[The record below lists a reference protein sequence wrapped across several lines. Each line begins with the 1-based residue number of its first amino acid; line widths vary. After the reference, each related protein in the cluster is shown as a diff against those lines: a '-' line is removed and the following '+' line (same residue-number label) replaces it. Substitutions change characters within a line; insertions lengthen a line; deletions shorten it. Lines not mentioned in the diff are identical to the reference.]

1 MKINLKTLQYF
12 RQKKLLKNYFKRN
25 LPTERVGWSR
35 SFCHMKL
42 IATLLAMSWY
52 FYGHNRKNIG
62 KLFQNYLYAVNQF
75 FQTNFS
81 RLKREIYHILIPF
94 WTPLGNP
101 SSGLLKTVVPF
112 FGEKIF
118 FGQVAWA
125 KKFYLF
131 KNRKFTPSR
140 KRRYL
145 AQFWDLEA
153 LTPAPKTG
161 VKKIRGGPLDFS
173 T

>member
-1 MKINLKTLQYF
+1 
-12 RQKKLLKNYFKRN
+12 
-25 LPTERVGWSR
+25 
-35 SFCHMKL
+35 MKL

-94 WTPLGNP
+94 WTPLGN
-101 SSGLLKTVVPF
+101 SSSCLLKTVVHF

-118 FGQVAWA
+118 LVRSHRRKNSISLKIVNSLRRENVDISLNFEIWRLLLRLRKPESKNTGRPFGLFHKVEKTKGPPIGWHAIPG
-125 KKFYLF
+125 KKD
-131 KNRKFTPSR
+131 RKYSNN
-140 KRRYL
+140 
-145 AQFWDLEA
+145 
-153 LTPAPKTG
+153 
-161 VKKIRGGPLDFS
+161 S
-173 T
+173 